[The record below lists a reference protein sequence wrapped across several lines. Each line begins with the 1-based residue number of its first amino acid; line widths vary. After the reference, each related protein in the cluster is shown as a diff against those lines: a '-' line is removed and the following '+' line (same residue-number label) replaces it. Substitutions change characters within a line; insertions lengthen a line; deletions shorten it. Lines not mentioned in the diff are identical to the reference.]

1 MAHLN
6 HDERHHPVDDDPIC
20 SPWRDCPTPLQAWM
34 SRAAGDRNQG
44 ALQGVISSL
53 NALAMMIT
61 PITMTSIFYAFSKDD
76 SAFYF
81 PGMPFFISGIL
92 VLIALLVFFRIPP
105 QK

>member
-1 MAHLN
+1 MTNGIMLLMIIPFAALGVIAQ
-6 HDERHHPVDDDPIC
+6 P
-20 SPWRDCPTPLQAWM
+20 PLQAWM

-61 PITMTSIFYAFSKDD
+61 PITMTSIFYAFSNDH
-76 SAFYF
+76 STFYF

-92 VLIALLVFFRIPP
+92 VLIALMVFFRIPS
-105 QK
+105 QN